1 MSTDLILTM
10 ATNLAGKAFD
20 KLIDQ
25 LKDEVGDGIEDQNVR
40 RCAEI
45 GLNLSA
51 QIGES
56 GLDIVSSLIEGRQY
70 DERVLADNLSLREMS
85 DLLDIVQGLEAEQKV
100 ATVKVLNSAKTASIQ
115 ASSILVKAF
124 ISAIV

>member
-1 MSTDLILTM
+1 MSTEIILTM
-10 ATNLAGKAFD
+10 ATNLAGKALD

-25 LKDEVGDGIEDQNVR
+25 LRDDVGDGIEDANVR
-40 RCAEI
+40 RVAEI

-56 GLDIVSSLIEGRQY
+56 GLTIVHALIEGRNY

-115 ASSILVKAF
+115 ASSILVKAI
-124 ISAIV
+124 ISAIS